1 MMCTA
6 WSPAPLP
13 NSSTP
18 AADATATCV
27 RCTNNAVARCDGP
40 DGYLIAVVTC
50 LPGVRG
56 EVGEDEGS
64 LRSLPI
70 RDKISR
76 SRRRTRVDTYVR
88 HMYRRREDVLY
99 GRLPTASICLS
110 YRQQRLTIA
119 RRSLSKPTPTN
130 TLLAKIAEIVRCT
143 ATTVH
148 TPIDTVA
155 IRPANACFTHRRPF
169 EPHQRPSVLTRVD
182 QSPYGHQASG
192 SSEQN

>member
-130 TLLAKIAEIVRCT
+130 TLLAKIAKMVRCT
-143 ATTVH
+143 AAKHVHVRHPCSSDPTSKRLLH
-148 TPIDTVA
+148 TPL
-155 IRPANACFTHRRPF
+155 PARAHQGETHQ
-169 EPHQRPSVLTRVD
+169 ES
-182 QSPYGHQASG
+182 A
-192 SSEQN
+192 SSEQD